1 MRKVLII
8 ILILFSPS
16 FAFSHAGRTDAS
28 GGHND
33 RETGKYH
40 YHNSGKSISAKSS
53 TSKSRRSITVTPSS
67 TVKKKERDYQEPWCD
82 RAGGKTEF
90 VLEDSTRVDCLTS
103 EYAIEFDF
111 GKKWAESIG
120 QSLYYAMMTGK
131 KPGVV
136 LIVKKQ
142 NSRYVKR
149 LMKVANKYQIKVWVI
164 EK

>member
-1 MRKVLII
+1 MF
-8 ILILFSPS
+8 LILTLSIPS
-16 FAFSHAGRTDAS
+16 IALSHGGRIDAE
-28 GGHND
+28 GGHYN
-33 RETGKYH
+33 RKAGEYH
-40 YHNSGKSISAKSS
+40 YHNSWQ
-53 TSKSRRSITVTPSS
+53 SKSAINEKS
-67 TVKKKERDYQEPWCD
+67 KKNERDYQEPWCN
-82 RAGGKTEF
+82 REGGKTEF
-90 VLEDSTRVDCLTS
+90 VLKDETRIDCLTS

-149 LMKVANKYQIKVWVI
+149 LMKVAEKYKIKVWVLD
-164 EK
+164 K